1 MLGGLFGS
9 SDNKSNAKDTP
20 RGTVAS
26 ARRDTTIGD
35 ETFFTGTLYSKGN
48 IRIGGMFKG
57 SVTSE
62 AYVLVGEGATI
73 EGDLVSETAVIA
85 GTLKGD
91 VTATRVAIRGSG
103 RVQGDIRVEQLVSD
117 DGSYVRGVITMEDT
131 IDIEA
136 LIAAR
141 RPEEAAPAPE
151 PKAADTDESALADG
165 AE

>member
-9 SDNKSNAKDTP
+9 SDSKPNSKDAP

-35 ETFFTGTLYSKGN
+35 DTFFTGTLYSKGN

-57 SVTSE
+57 TVTSE
-62 AYVLVGEGATI
+62 AYVLVGEGATL
-73 EGDLVSETAVIA
+73 EGDIVSETAVIA
-85 GTLKGD
+85 GTLKGN
-91 VTATRVAIRGSG
+91 VTAKRVAVRGSG

-117 DGSYVRGVITMEDT
+117 DGSYVRGVITMEDA

-136 LIAAR
+136 LISAR
-141 RPEEAAPAPE
+141 KPEEAAPPPE
-151 PKAADTDESALADG
+151 PAAKEPDSEEADD
-165 AE
+165 